1 MGDIARRLCCCER
14 HASRLFHQ
22 VCGTSFRRYLSEL
35 RLKRACQLLV
45 HGDHK
50 IIDVALE
57 SGHSSLA
64 LFNYNFKNRF
74 RMTPTEW
81 RERHVNGESRPARA
95 SLQAV
100 VA

>member
-1 MGDIARRLCCCER
+1 
-14 HASRLFHQ
+14 

-45 HGDHK
+45 HGDQK

-81 RERHVNGESRPARA
+81 RERYLAGESRTAKA
-95 SLQAV
+95 TLQAAA